1 MEVIMATLKDIARAA
16 GISAGAVSRILNND
30 PTLSVSP
37 ETKKRVFDIAQE
49 LHYEK
54 SKNRDKSQFR
64 MGILQWFSAEQEM
77 QDSYYL
83 LVRQGIEDFC
93 QKHSL
98 GIVRAFQSDAD
109 SIEALQGV
117 DGLIC
122 IGKFS
127 SEEILKFMKICQNI
141 VFLDMPVSDYNITTL
156 TMDFKN
162 AVYDALDYLTEL
174 GHKKIAYL
182 GGKEYVGN
190 QELFADERRQ
200 AYLSYMNRHDLDS
213 SLLFEDAFSS
223 ASGYQMMQELFES
236 GDLPTAVFAAS
247 DAIAFGAM
255 RAIQEKGLSIP
266 EDISIIGF
274 NDTEMSSYTTPAL
287 TTIYAPAYD
296 MGQHGA
302 NLIYAATNLNINT
315 PLKAKIPCQLVK
327 RESCKEISQKKFRA

>member
-1 MEVIMATLKDIARAA
+1 MATLKDIVQAA
-16 GISAGAVSRILNND
+16 GISTGAVSRILNND

-37 ETKKRVFDIAQE
+37 ETKRKVFEIAQE
-49 LHYEK
+49 LGYQK
-54 SKNRDKSQFR
+54 AKIRDKSLFK

-83 LVRQGIEDFC
+83 LVRQGIEDYC
-93 QKHSL
+93 QKHSI
-98 GIVRAFQSDAD
+98 GIIRAFQSDEA
-109 SIEALQGV
+109 SIKTLQGV

-127 SEEILKFMKICQNI
+127 HEEVQKFMNICPNI
-141 VFLDMPVSDYNITTL
+141 VFLDMPVLDYNITTL
-156 TMDFKN
+156 TMDFKS
-162 AVYDALDYLTEL
+162 AVYDALDYLIEL
-174 GHKKIAYL
+174 GHTKIAYL
-182 GGKEYVGN
+182 GGKEFVGN
-190 QELFADERRQ
+190 QELFIEERKQ
-200 AYLSYMNRHDLDS
+200 AFVSYMNNHGLDGS
-213 SLLFEDAFSS
+213 CIYEDAFST
-223 ASGYQMMQELFES
+223 ASGYQMMQKILES
-236 GDLPTAVFAAS
+236 DNLPTAIFAAS

-266 EDISIIGF
+266 DDISIIGF

-287 TTIYAPAYD
+287 TTISAPAYD

-327 RESCKEISQKKFRA
+327 RESCKKIN

>member
-1 MEVIMATLKDIARAA
+1 MATIKDIAQAA
-16 GISAGAVSRILNND
+16 GISTGAVSRILNND
-30 PTLSVSP
+30 PTLSVSA

-49 LHYEK
+49 LNYQK
-54 SKNRDKSQFR
+54 SRNRDKSLFK

-93 QKHSL
+93 QKHSI
-98 GIVRAFQSDAD
+98 GIVRAFQSDIS
-109 SIEALQGV
+109 SINTLQEV

-127 SEEILKFMKICQNI
+127 DEEIQKFIGICNNI
-141 VFLDMPVSDYNITTL
+141 VFLDMPVQDYKITTL
-156 TMDFKN
+156 TMDFKS

-174 GHKKIAYL
+174 GHQKIVYL
-182 GGKEYVGN
+182 GGNEYIGN
-190 QELFADERRQ
+190 QELFIDERKQ
-200 AYLSYMNRHDLDS
+200 AFVTYMRNHGQNS
-213 SLLFEDAFSS
+213 TSIYEGAFSTT
-223 ASGYQMMQELFES
+223 SGYQLTQELLENEE
-236 GDLPTAVFAAS
+236 LPTAIFAAS

-266 EDISIIGF
+266 DDISIIGF

-287 TTIYAPAYD
+287 TTISAPAYD

-327 RESCKEISQKKFRA
+327 RESCKKIN

>member
-1 MEVIMATLKDIARAA
+1 MATIKDIANAA

-37 ETKKRVFDIAQE
+37 ETKKRVLEIAQE
-49 LHYEK
+49 LNYQK
-54 SKNRDKSQFR
+54 SRNRDKSIFK

-93 QKHSL
+93 QKHSI
-98 GIVRAFQSDAD
+98 GIVRAFQSDAA
-109 SIEALQGV
+109 SIATLQDV

-127 SEEILKFMKICQNI
+127 DEEIHKFIDICKNI

-156 TMDFKN
+156 TMDFKA

-174 GHKKIAYL
+174 GHKRIAYL
-182 GGKEYVGN
+182 GGKEYVGH
-190 QELFADERRQ
+190 QELFTEERKQ
-200 AYLSYMNRHDLDS
+200 AFIAYTNKHELNDCLI
-213 SLLFEDAFSS
+213 FEDAFST
-223 ASGYQMMQELFES
+223 ASGYQMMQELLQNEK
-236 GDLPTAVFAAS
+236 LPTAVFAAS

-266 EDISIIGF
+266 DDISIIGF
-274 NDTEMSSYTTPAL
+274 NDTEMSAYTTPAL
-287 TTIYAPAYD
+287 TTISAPAYD

-302 NLIYAATNLNINT
+302 NLIYAATNLNIAT

-327 RESCKEISQKKFRA
+327 RESCAKI

>member
-1 MEVIMATLKDIARAA
+1 MATIKDIAQAA
-16 GISAGAVSRILNND
+16 GISTGAVSRILNND
-30 PTLSVSP
+30 PTLSVSA

-49 LHYEK
+49 LNYQK
-54 SKNRDKSQFR
+54 SRNRDKSLFK

-93 QKHSL
+93 QKHSI
-98 GIVRAFQSDAD
+98 GIVRAFQSDIS
-109 SIEALQGV
+109 SINTLQEV

-127 SEEILKFMKICQNI
+127 DEEIQKFIGICNNI
-141 VFLDMPVSDYNITTL
+141 VFLDMPVQDYKITTL
-156 TMDFKN
+156 TMDFKS

-174 GHKKIAYL
+174 GHQKIVYL
-182 GGKEYVGN
+182 GGNEYIGN
-190 QELFADERRQ
+190 QELFIDERKQ
-200 AYLSYMNRHDLDS
+200 AFVTYMRNHGLDS
-213 SLLFEDAFSS
+213 TSIYEGAFSTT
-223 ASGYQMMQELFES
+223 SGYQLTQELLENEE
-236 GDLPTAVFAAS
+236 LPTAIFAAS

-266 EDISIIGF
+266 DDISIIGF

-287 TTIYAPAYD
+287 TTISAPAYD

-327 RESCKEISQKKFRA
+327 RESCKKVN

>member
-1 MEVIMATLKDIARAA
+1 MATLKDIAEAA
-16 GISAGAVSRILNND
+16 GISTGAVSRILNND

-37 ETKKRVFDIAQE
+37 ETKKKVFDIALDLNYQ
-49 LHYEK
+49 K
-54 SKNRDKSQFR
+54 AKRRDKSLFK

-98 GIVRAFQSDAD
+98 GIVRAFQSDEA
-109 SIEALQGV
+109 SIKTLQGI

-127 SEEILKFMKICQNI
+127 VEEVQKFMDICKNI

-156 TMDFKN
+156 TMDFKS

-174 GHKKIAYL
+174 GHTKIAYL
-182 GGKEYVGN
+182 GGKEYIGYH
-190 QELFADERRQ
+190 ELFMDERKQ
-200 AYLSYMNRHDLDS
+200 AFISYMNRHNLDAS
-213 SLLFEDAFSS
+213 FIYEDAFST
-223 ASGYQMMQELFES
+223 ASGYQMMQEILE
-236 GDLPTAVFAAS
+236 GNRLPTAFFAAS

-255 RAIQEKGLSIP
+255 RAAQEKGLSIP
-266 EDISIIGF
+266 DDISIIGF
-274 NDTEMSSYTTPAL
+274 NDTEMSAYTTPAL
-287 TTIYAPAYD
+287 TTISAPAYD

-302 NLIYAATNLNINT
+302 NLIYAATNLNIAT
-315 PLKAKIPCQLVK
+315 PLKVKIPCQLIK
-327 RESCKEISQKKFRA
+327 RESCKNINS

>member
-1 MEVIMATLKDIARAA
+1 MATIKDIANAA

-37 ETKKRVFDIAQE
+37 ETKKRVLEIAQE
-49 LHYEK
+49 LNYQK
-54 SKNRDKSQFR
+54 SRNRDKSIFK

-93 QKHSL
+93 QKHSI
-98 GIVRAFQSDAD
+98 GIVRAFQSDAA
-109 SIEALQGV
+109 SIATLQDV

-127 SEEILKFMKICQNI
+127 DEEIHKFIDICNNI

-156 TMDFKN
+156 TMDFKA

-174 GHKKIAYL
+174 GHKRIAYL

-190 QELFADERRQ
+190 QELFTEERKQ
-200 AYLSYMNRHDLDS
+200 AFIAYTNKHELNDCLI
-213 SLLFEDAFSS
+213 FEDAFST
-223 ASGYQMMQELFES
+223 ASGYQMMQELLQNEK
-236 GDLPTAVFAAS
+236 LPTAVFAAS

-266 EDISIIGF
+266 DDISIIGF
-274 NDTEMSSYTTPAL
+274 NDTEMSAYTTPAL
-287 TTIYAPAYD
+287 TTISAPAYD

-302 NLIYAATNLNINT
+302 NLIYAATNLNIAT

-327 RESCKEISQKKFRA
+327 RESCAKI

>member
-1 MEVIMATLKDIARAA
+1 MATIKDIAQAA

-30 PTLSVSP
+30 STLSVSP
-37 ETKKRVFDIAQE
+37 ETKRKVFAIAQE
-49 LHYEK
+49 LNYQK
-54 SKNRDKSQFR
+54 SKNRDKSLFK

-98 GIVRAFQSDAD
+98 GIVRAFQSDAA
-109 SIEALQGV
+109 SIDGLQGV

-127 SEEILKFMKICQNI
+127 AGEIQKFMKICGNI

-156 TMDFKN
+156 TMDFKA

-174 GHKKIAYL
+174 GHTKIAYL
-182 GGKEYVGN
+182 GGKEYIGN
-190 QELFADERRQ
+190 QEIFADERKQ
-200 AYLSYMNRHDLDS
+200 AFISYMERHELDGS
-213 SLLFEDAFSS
+213 IVYEDAFST
-223 ASGYQMMQELFES
+223 ASGYQMMQEVLENEN
-236 GDLPTAVFAAS
+236 LPTAVFAAS

-274 NDTEMSSYTTPAL
+274 NDSEMSSYTTPAL

-302 NLIYAATNLNINT
+302 NLIYAATNLKINT

-327 RESCKEISQKKFRA
+327 RESCKSI

>member
-1 MEVIMATLKDIARAA
+1 MATIKDIANAA

-37 ETKKRVFDIAQE
+37 ETKKRVLEIAQE
-49 LHYEK
+49 LNYQK
-54 SKNRDKSQFR
+54 SRNRDKSIFK

-93 QKHSL
+93 QKHSI
-98 GIVRAFQSDAD
+98 GIVRAFQSDAA
-109 SIEALQGV
+109 SIATLQDV

-127 SEEILKFMKICQNI
+127 DDEIHKFIDICKNI

-156 TMDFKN
+156 TMDFKA

-174 GHKKIAYL
+174 GHKRIAYL

-190 QELFADERRQ
+190 QELFTEERKQ
-200 AYLSYMNRHDLDS
+200 AFIAYTNKHELNDCLI
-213 SLLFEDAFSS
+213 FEDAFST
-223 ASGYQMMQELFES
+223 ASGYQMMQELLQNEK
-236 GDLPTAVFAAS
+236 LPTAVFAAS

-266 EDISIIGF
+266 DDISIIGF
-274 NDTEMSSYTTPAL
+274 NDTEMSAYTTPAL
-287 TTIYAPAYD
+287 TTISAPAYD

-302 NLIYAATNLNINT
+302 NLIYAATNLNIAT

-327 RESCKEISQKKFRA
+327 RVSCAKI

>member
-1 MEVIMATLKDIARAA
+1 MATIKDIAQAA
-16 GISAGAVSRILNND
+16 GVSAGAVSRILNND

-37 ETKKRVFDIAQE
+37 ETKKRVFDIAQK
-49 LHYEK
+49 LNYQK
-54 SKNRDKSQFR
+54 SRNRDKSLFK

-77 QDSYYL
+77 LDSYYL

-93 QKHSL
+93 QKHSI
-98 GIVRAFQSDAD
+98 GIVRAFQSDAA
-109 SIEALQGV
+109 SIDTLQDV

-127 SEEILKFMKICQNI
+127 DEETQKFMGICGNI
-141 VFLDMPVSDYNITTL
+141 VFLDMPVLDYKITTL
-156 TMDFKN
+156 TMDFKA
-162 AVYDALDYLTEL
+162 AVYDALDYLIEL

-190 QELFADERRQ
+190 QEIYIDERKQ
-200 AYLSYMNRHDLDS
+200 AFLSYMNNHCLDA
-213 SLLFEDAFSS
+213 SLVFEDAFST
-223 ASGYQMMQELFES
+223 ASGYQMAQELLENE
-236 GDLPTAVFAAS
+236 DLPTAIFAAS

-266 EDISIIGF
+266 DDISIIGF
-274 NDTEMSSYTTPAL
+274 NDMEMSSYTTPAL
-287 TTIYAPAYD
+287 TTIFAPAYD

-327 RESCKEISQKKFRA
+327 RESCKSPCDK

>member
-1 MEVIMATLKDIARAA
+1 MATIKDIAQAA
-16 GISAGAVSRILNND
+16 GISTGAVSRILNND
-30 PTLSVSP
+30 PTLSVSA

-49 LHYEK
+49 LNYQK
-54 SKNRDKSQFR
+54 SRNRDKSLFK

-93 QKHSL
+93 QKHSI
-98 GIVRAFQSDAD
+98 GIVRAFQSDIS
-109 SIEALQGV
+109 SINTLQEV

-127 SEEILKFMKICQNI
+127 DEEIQKIIGICNNI
-141 VFLDMPVSDYNITTL
+141 VFLDMPVQDYKITTL
-156 TMDFKN
+156 TMDFKS

-174 GHKKIAYL
+174 GHQKIVYL
-182 GGKEYVGN
+182 GGNEYIGN
-190 QELFADERRQ
+190 QELFIDERKQ
-200 AYLSYMNRHDLDS
+200 AFVTYMRNHGLDS
-213 SLLFEDAFSS
+213 TSIYEGAFSTT
-223 ASGYQMMQELFES
+223 SGYQLTQELLENEE
-236 GDLPTAVFAAS
+236 LPTAIFAAS

-266 EDISIIGF
+266 DDISIIGF

-287 TTIYAPAYD
+287 TTISAPAYD

-327 RESCKEISQKKFRA
+327 RESCKKIN

>member
-1 MEVIMATLKDIARAA
+1 MATLKDIAQAA
-16 GISAGAVSRILNND
+16 GISTGAVSRILNND

-37 ETKKRVFDIAQE
+37 ETKRKVFEIAQE
-49 LHYEK
+49 LGYQK
-54 SKNRDKSQFR
+54 AKIRDKSLFK

-83 LVRQGIEDFC
+83 LVRQGIEDYC
-93 QKHSL
+93 QKHSI
-98 GIVRAFQSDAD
+98 GIIRAFQSDEA
-109 SIEALQGV
+109 SIKTLQGV

-127 SEEILKFMKICQNI
+127 HEEVQKFMNICPNI

-156 TMDFKN
+156 TMDFKS
-162 AVYDALDYLTEL
+162 AVYDALDYLIEL
-174 GHKKIAYL
+174 GHTKIAYL
-182 GGKEYVGN
+182 GGKEFVGN
-190 QELFADERRQ
+190 QELFIEERKQ
-200 AYLSYMNRHDLDS
+200 AFVSYMNNHGLDGS
-213 SLLFEDAFSS
+213 CIYEDAFST
-223 ASGYQMMQELFES
+223 ASGYQMMQKIFKS
-236 GDLPTAVFAAS
+236 DHLPTAIFAAS

-266 EDISIIGF
+266 DDISIIGF

-287 TTIYAPAYD
+287 TTISAPAYD

-315 PLKAKIPCQLVK
+315 PLKAKIPCQLMK
-327 RESCKEISQKKFRA
+327 RESCKKIN

>member
-1 MEVIMATLKDIARAA
+1 MATLKDIANAA
-16 GISAGAVSRILNND
+16 GISTGAVSRILNND

-37 ETKKRVFDIAQE
+37 ETKKKVFDTALE
-49 LHYEK
+49 LGYKKAK
-54 SKNRDKSQFR
+54 SKDKSQFK

-98 GIVRAFQSDAD
+98 GIVRAFQSD
-109 SIEALQGV
+109 ETTLKPLQGV

-127 SEEILKFMKICQNI
+127 VEEVEKFTNLCKNI
-141 VFLDMPVSDYNITTL
+141 VFLDMPVSDYQITTL
-156 TMDFKN
+156 TMDFKS

-174 GHKKIAYL
+174 GHEKIAYL
-182 GGKEYVGN
+182 GGKEYVGYH
-190 QELFADERRQ
+190 ELFIDERKQ
-200 AYLSYMNRHDLDS
+200 AFLSYMNRHGLEAS
-213 SLLFEDAFSS
+213 HIYEDAYST
-223 ASGYQMMQELFES
+223 ASGYQMMQEILQKEE
-236 GDLPTAVFAAS
+236 LPTAVFAAS

-287 TTIYAPAYD
+287 TTIFAPAYD

-327 RESCKEISQKKFRA
+327 RESCKKIN

>member
-1 MEVIMATLKDIARAA
+1 MATIKDIAQAA
-16 GISAGAVSRILNND
+16 GISTGAVSRILNND
-30 PTLSVSP
+30 PTLSVSA
-37 ETKKRVFDIAQE
+37 ETKKRGFDIAQE
-49 LHYEK
+49 LNYQK
-54 SKNRDKSQFR
+54 SRNRDKSLFK

-93 QKHSL
+93 QKHSI
-98 GIVRAFQSDAD
+98 GIVRAFQSDIS
-109 SIEALQGV
+109 SINTLQEV

-127 SEEILKFMKICQNI
+127 DEEIQKFIGICNNI
-141 VFLDMPVSDYNITTL
+141 VFLDMPVQDYKITTL
-156 TMDFKN
+156 TMDFKS
-162 AVYDALDYLTEL
+162 AVYDALDYLTKL
-174 GHKKIAYL
+174 GHQKIAYL
-182 GGKEYVGN
+182 GGNEYIGN
-190 QELFADERRQ
+190 QELFIDERKQ
-200 AYLSYMNRHDLDS
+200 AFVTYMRNHGLDS
-213 SLLFEDAFSS
+213 TSIYEGAFSTT
-223 ASGYQMMQELFES
+223 SGYQLTQELLENEE
-236 GDLPTAVFAAS
+236 LPTAIFAAS

-266 EDISIIGF
+266 DDISIIGF

-287 TTIYAPAYD
+287 TTISAPAYD

-327 RESCKEISQKKFRA
+327 RESCKKIN

>member
-1 MEVIMATLKDIARAA
+1 MATLKDIAQAA
-16 GISAGAVSRILNND
+16 GISTGAVSRILNND

-37 ETKKRVFDIAQE
+37 ETKRKVFEIAQE
-49 LHYEK
+49 LGYQK
-54 SKNRDKSQFR
+54 AKIRDKSLFK

-83 LVRQGIEDFC
+83 LVRQGIEDYC
-93 QKHSL
+93 QKHSI
-98 GIVRAFQSDAD
+98 GIIRAFQSDEA
-109 SIEALQGV
+109 SIKTLQGV

-127 SEEILKFMKICQNI
+127 HEEVQKFMNICPNI
-141 VFLDMPVSDYNITTL
+141 VFLDMPVLDYNITTL
-156 TMDFKN
+156 TMDFKS
-162 AVYDALDYLTEL
+162 AVYDALDYLIEL
-174 GHKKIAYL
+174 GHTKIAYL
-182 GGKEYVGN
+182 GGKEFVGN
-190 QELFADERRQ
+190 QELFIEERKQ
-200 AYLSYMNRHDLDS
+200 AFVSYMNNHGLDGS
-213 SLLFEDAFSS
+213 CIYEDAFST
-223 ASGYQMMQELFES
+223 ASGYQMMQKILES
-236 GDLPTAVFAAS
+236 DNLLTAIFAAS

-266 EDISIIGF
+266 DDISIIGF

-287 TTIYAPAYD
+287 TTISAPAYD

-327 RESCKEISQKKFRA
+327 RESCKKIN